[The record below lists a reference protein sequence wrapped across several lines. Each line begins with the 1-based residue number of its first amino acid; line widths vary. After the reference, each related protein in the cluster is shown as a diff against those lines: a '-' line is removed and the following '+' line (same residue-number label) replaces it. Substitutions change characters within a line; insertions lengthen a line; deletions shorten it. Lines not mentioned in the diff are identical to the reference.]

1 MAQTADY
8 GFFAGMLSKKAKY
21 ALKALEYM
29 AAQRTTEPMRIS
41 EIAGSQGIPQKFLEA
56 ILLELRKDGLLRSKL
71 GKNGGYFLN
80 KAPGEIKLGH
90 LIRLLDG
97 PIALVPCVSFKAYA
111 PCDECTDEA
120 TCGLRQIFGEVREAT
135 SHILDHVSLADVLQR
150 TQLLSRRSRKKR

>member
-1 MAQTADY
+1 
-8 GFFAGMLSKKAKY
+8 MLSKKAKY

-29 AAQRTTEPMRIS
+29 AAQRTTAPIRIA
-41 EIAGSQGIPQKFLEA
+41 EIAASQGIPQKFLEA

-71 GKNGGYFLN
+71 GKNGGYHLN
-80 KAPGEIKLGH
+80 KAPAEIQLGP

-97 PIALVPCVSFKAYA
+97 PIALVPCVSLKAYA
-111 PCDECTDEA
+111 PCDECADEA

-150 TQLLSRRSRKKR
+150 TQNLAKKGRKKR